1 MTEIISL
8 FEKYIAGLANADEQ
22 AALLKWIGSSRVID
36 ALLMNEL
43 QNAGSELPKELAQK
57 MLAQIKRQAGIKVRR
72 RTRWGYYAFG
82 AAAAA
87 IALIISLVK
96 LPQIRDYFNRG
107 ELMAEIAVETGQKA
121 QIALPDGTKV
131 WLNSGTQLSYPSN
144 FNIKDRKVK
153 LTGEAYFEVAKDPD
167 RLFELQL
174 EGMNIVVL
182 GTSFNVEAYEDS
194 DKIVATLVEGSI
206 KATTPAGEFIQKPNE
221 ILSYD
226 KSSGV
231 VSLTKSADALLACE
245 WRNNELIMN
254 NESLDSIVHRLEK
267 LYHVNIEIADPSISS
282 MRFTGSIPNGN
293 SSLNTVLEFISVS
306 ANISYSYSG
315 DTIVLAK

>member
-8 FEKYIAGLANADEQ
+8 FEKYIAGHAAADEQ
-22 AALLKWIGSSRVID
+22 AALVEWIGSSRVID

-43 QNAGSELPKELAQK
+43 QNAGSELPKELAEK
-57 MLAQIKRQAGIKVRR
+57 MLAQIKTKAGIKARR
-72 RTRWGYYAFG
+72 RQRFSYYAF
-82 AAAAA
+82 AVAAA
-87 IALIISLVK
+87 IALIIGLVK
-96 LPQIRDYFNRG
+96 LPQIRDYLNRG

-131 WLNSGTQLSYPSN
+131 WLNSGTHLSYPSN
-144 FNIKDRKVK
+144 FNIKDRKIR
-153 LTGEAYFEVAKDPD
+153 LSGEAYFEVARDTD
-167 RLFELQL
+167 RTFELQL
-174 EGMNIVVL
+174 AGMSITVL

-194 DKIVATLVEGSI
+194 DMIVATLVEGSI
-206 KATTPAGEFIQKPNE
+206 KATTPAGEYIQKPNE

-226 KSSGV
+226 KSSGIV
-231 VSLTKSADALLACE
+231 TLTKSADALLACD
-245 WRNNELIMN
+245 WRNNDLVMN

-267 LYHVNIEIADPSISS
+267 LYHVNIEIADPNISS

-315 DTIVLAK
+315 DSIILSR